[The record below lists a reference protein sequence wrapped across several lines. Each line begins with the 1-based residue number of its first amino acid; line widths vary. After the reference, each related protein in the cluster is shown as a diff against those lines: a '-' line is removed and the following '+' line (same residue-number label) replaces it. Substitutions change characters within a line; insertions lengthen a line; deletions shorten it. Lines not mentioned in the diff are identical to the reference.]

1 MMTNGLIGR
10 LLGEEEIS
18 AKTASEPL
26 SQLRD
31 PTLDERASL
40 YLRAVHGKQD
50 FGSEAYS
57 DARNR
62 ILNAMATDIAVQL
75 GNDLPD
81 TSETLH
87 ALSRRPYEYGY
98 TAARAAYPDER
109 LMVAAMATPR
119 YAEMASARYM
129 NEEDFAAAAPEP
141 EITFPRRQP
150 VKFSLRTLGTLSI
163 MVCAAAV
170 IAGAGT
176 LLFFRN
182 EDLSLA
188 WFAQPQQSVQNGGC
202 YPILRVEGRVPDA
215 CDS

>member
-1 MMTNGLIGR
+1 MMTKGLIGR

-26 SQLRD
+26 SPLRD

-87 ALSRRPYEYGY
+87 TLSRRPYEYGY
-98 TAARAAYPDER
+98 TAARAAYPDES
-109 LMVAAMATPR
+109 LMLAAMARPR
-119 YAEMASARYM
+119 YAEMALRYI

-150 VKFSLRTLGTLSI
+150 VKFSLRTLPTLSVI
-163 MVCAAAV
+163 VCAAAV

-182 EDLSLA
+182 SRLTGCRVRVADSRSRT
-188 WFAQPQQSVQNGGC
+188 SV
-202 YPILRVEGRVPDA
+202 VPEFRGFWID
-215 CDS
+215 

>member
-26 SQLRD
+26 GQLRD
-31 PTLDERASL
+31 PTLDERTSL

-75 GNDLPD
+75 GNDLP
-81 TSETLH
+81 
-87 ALSRRPYEYGY
+87 
-98 TAARAAYPDER
+98 AARAPYPDES
-109 LMVAAMATPR
+109 LMVAAMATPH

-129 NEEDFAAAAPEP
+129 NEEDFATAAPE
-141 EITFPRRQP
+141 ITPPRRPP
-150 VKFSLRTLGTLSI
+150 VKFSLRTIG
-163 MVCAAAV
+163 
-170 IAGAGT
+170 
-176 LLFFRN
+176 
-182 EDLSLA
+182 SL
-188 WFAQPQQSVQNGGC
+188 WFAR
-202 YPILRVEGRVPDA
+202 LR
-215 CDS
+215 